1 MRAFVVSVNGKKLC
15 TAGIGANG
23 VLSSNVSWT
32 GREGSG
38 GFHMHVGGLDSSSN
52 QHLSWPVKE
61 IGVGDE
67 IVTHIIETE
76 EIDDPLSRRARA
88 EIEAEYKTSKANQS
102 GSATIATVLLLSDRE
117 TGSWKDRGSKH
128 FTLIP
133 RIGEWLA
140 IELDGIEVM
149 AKIAMLAHSDKS
161 AASSGVTLYAVV
173 EGETNDCLKKL
184 MEL

>member
-1 MRAFVVSVNGKKLC
+1 MRAFVVSVNGQQLC

-52 QHLSWPVKE
+52 QHLQWPVKE

-67 IVTHIIETE
+67 IVTRIVETE
-76 EIDDPLSRRARA
+76 EIDDPLSRRDRA
-88 EIEAEYKTSKANQS
+88 EIEAKSKTSTANRLAS
-102 GSATIATVLLLSDRE
+102 PTIATVLLLSARE
-117 TGSWKDRGSKH
+117 SGSWKDQGSKH
-128 FTLIP
+128 FMVIP

-140 IELDGIEVM
+140 IELNGIEVM
-149 AKIAMLAHSDKS
+149 AKIAMLAHHDEST
-161 AASSGVTLYAVV
+161 ASNGVILYAVV

-184 MEL
+184 MNM